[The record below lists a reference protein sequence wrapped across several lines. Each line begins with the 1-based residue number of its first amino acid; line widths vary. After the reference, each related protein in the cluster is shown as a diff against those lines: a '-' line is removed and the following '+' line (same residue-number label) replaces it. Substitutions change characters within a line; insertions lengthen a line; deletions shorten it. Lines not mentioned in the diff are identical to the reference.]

1 MNTRF
6 VREIRWIRKSIAGAA
21 MLSLLAGSAAGA
33 TLSGTISHDDPRGGL
48 YYVYV
53 VRVGLSEIIAGADV
67 LAAPGRWE
75 ISGVGN
81 GSYFVFAWNDLN
93 HDFLPS
99 RGEAVGFYG
108 IILPQGV
115 IIENN
120 RDRSGIN
127 FGLAPLSVNAELRG
141 RVIYEGPLR
150 GRIWV
155 VPHLGPDLIATN
167 VRGAPVTMTEPG
179 SYKAWVFQSGE
190 YYVSAYLDVNGN
202 LFQDD
207 NEPAG
212 VSQPRIVEITPA
224 VVYSG
229 LDIVLSAARTAV
241 EGRTWSQVKSMYD

>member
-6 VREIRWIRKSIAGAA
+6 VRGVRRIRTSIAVAS
-21 MLSLLAGSAAGA
+21 MLSLLAGSAAA
-33 TLSGTISHDDPRGGL
+33 AKLSGTISHSAPAGGL

-53 VRVGLSEIIAGADV
+53 VRVGLSEIIAGTDILV
-67 LAAPGRWE
+67 APGRWE
-75 ISGVGN
+75 INGIEN
-81 GSYFVFAWNDLN
+81 GSYFVFGWCDTN

-99 RGEAVGFYG
+99 RGEPVGFYG
-108 IILPQGV
+108 NILPQGV
-115 IIENN
+115 IVHNN
-120 RDRSGIN
+120 RDQSGIN
-127 FGLAPLSVNAELRG
+127 FTIAPVSVNAELRG

-202 LFQDD
+202 LFQDE
-207 NEPAG
+207 NEPFG
-212 VSQPRIVEITPA
+212 VSQPRVVEITPA

-229 LDIVLSAARTAV
+229 LDIVLTAERTAI